1 MPQDTP
7 KLKRAKAP
15 AAPRAD
21 LATLLAAVFAHPD
34 LPYLM
39 SDHMADALCEMDS
52 DFDKY
57 ENPEVMRE
65 ILRGQQTVSA
75 RRKGGAR

>member
-1 MPQDTP
+1 MPKDTP
-7 KLKRAKAP
+7 AKRGTP
-15 AAPRAD
+15 ITQPDIAA
-21 LATLLAAVFAHPD
+21 LLSAVFAHPD
-34 LPYLM
+34 LPRVM
-39 SDHMADALCEMDS
+39 WDHMADALCEMDG

-65 ILRGQQTVSA
+65 VLRGQLTVSA